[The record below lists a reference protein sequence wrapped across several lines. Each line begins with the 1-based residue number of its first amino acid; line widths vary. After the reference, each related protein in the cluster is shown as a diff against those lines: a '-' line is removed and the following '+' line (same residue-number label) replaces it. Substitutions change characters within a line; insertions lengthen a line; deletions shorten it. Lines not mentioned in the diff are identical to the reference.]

1 MLLRQMKL
9 NSSKRGSLK
18 PWILRAI
25 CFAGLSWAGM
35 WVFEYQGTVAANVPI
50 IRTADSVACSR
61 DGSTI
66 VTGGSEMVVKLWDA
80 RTRQL
85 KRSLKGHQMQ
95 IQKVAISPDG
105 TLVASASADWT
116 VKVWDAETGQL
127 KFSVLGHRNG
137 STSVAFSPDG
147 KKLAS
152 CGWDGFFRLWDATSG
167 QLLKEVEVPRRTP
180 DSAKCLQSVVFSPDG
195 TKVAVVNP
203 WDAVRLLE
211 VNSGRQLKQW
221 SVLFNSLYWATF
233 SPDGTT
239 LASASDNGTVWQ
251 WDVNTGKQ
259 KSVTSGKGE
268 WNCEMAYSP
277 DGSVLAVNGSVCI
290 EGQSYDAI
298 RILDAQT
305 GKQIRLIKDK
315 YGCPSIAF
323 ATHGSEIVREQDGL
337 RFLQVR

>member
-1 MLLRQMKL
+1 M
-9 NSSKRGSLK
+9 
-18 PWILRAI
+18 
-25 CFAGLSWAGM
+25 
-35 WVFEYQGTVAANVPI
+35 AANVPI

-85 KRSLKGHQMQ
+85 KRSLKGHKMQ

-105 TLVASASADWT
+105 TLVASAS
-116 VKVWDAETGQL
+116 
-127 KFSVLGHRNG
+127 
-137 STSVAFSPDG
+137 
-147 KKLAS
+147 
-152 CGWDGFFRLWDATSG
+152 
-167 QLLKEVEVPRRTP
+167 
-180 DSAKCLQSVVFSPDG
+180 DS
-195 TKVAVVNP
+195 
-203 WDAVRLLE
+203 
-211 VNSGRQLKQW
+211 
-221 SVLFNSLYWATF
+221 
-233 SPDGTT
+233 
-239 LASASDNGTVWQ
+239 GTVWQ
-251 WDVNTGKQ
+251 WYVNTGKQ

-277 DGSVLAVNGSVCI
+277 DGSVLAVNGSVCV